1 MFDMKCLVTY
11 FSQTGN
17 TAAVARAI
25 AGGLAESAGT
35 TADVRPIREVAPA
48 DWLAYDVLALGMPV
62 FYYHEPTIV
71 RDWIRA
77 MAARPAAAPVLTFN
91 TNGGNPCN
99 TFRRVQ
105 KFLRPKGGRVVGSF
119 ECGGYD
125 TYPIYMK
132 SFRQWTR
139 PDAED
144 LAAAADFGRRTAGK
158 AAAMLGGEPV
168 PEAAYRFVGG
178 KTFRLSWI
186 CRKPV
191 LEHFFPKL
199 NLDPGACIRCGAC
212 ARACPAGN
220 ISLAPDPQFD
230 RRCIHCYLCERICPR
245 NAIRCDWR
253 RLTKMMNP

>member
-1 MFDMKCLVTY
+1 MFDMKCLITY

-17 TAAVARAI
+17 TAQVARAI
-25 AGGLAESAGT
+25 AGGLAGSAGVT
-35 TADVRPIREVAPA
+35 TDIRPISEVAA
-48 DWLAYDVLALGMPV
+48 GDWLAYDLLALGMPV
-62 FYYHEPTIV
+62 FYYHEPVNV

-77 MAARPAAAPVLTFN
+77 LAVRPSPGPVLTFN

-99 TFRRVQ
+99 TFGRVQ
-105 KFLRPKGGRVVGSF
+105 KFLRPKGGRVIGSF
-119 ECGGYD
+119 ECCGYD

-144 LAAAADFGRRTAGK
+144 LAGATAFGRRMAPK
-158 AAAMLGGEPV
+158 AAAMIAGETV
-168 PEAAYRFVGG
+168 PEDTYKFVGG

-199 NLDPGACIRCGAC
+199 KLAPDLCIRCGAC
-212 ARACPAGN
+212 AKHCPTDN
-220 ISLAPDPQFD
+220 ISLDPQPQFA
-230 RRCIHCYLCERICPR
+230 RKCIHCYMCERVCPR

-253 RLTKMMNP
+253 RLTRMMNP